1 MPGSPRFAVAIHV
14 LAVLAF
20 IERKGGERVSSS
32 QIAMSVNTNPV
43 VIRNLLKAL
52 KDAGLIRV
60 KEGRGGG
67 IRLGRKPS
75 QISLAE
81 IHRAVAKDVPIFAQN
96 ERPIFT
102 QCPVSRGM
110 HQAFANVTAD
120 VEAAVSRALRGRTL
134 DEVVGDIL

>member
-67 IRLGRKPS
+67 IRLGRIVHTTKLAGRLAGQRRVGGENRAS
-75 QISLAE
+75 LRKVQIDQALQPFRGVGNAAQ
-81 IHRAVAKDVPIFAQN
+81 RGGNAK
-96 ERPIFT
+96 
-102 QCPVSRGM
+102 
-110 HQAFANVTAD
+110 
-120 VEAAVSRALRGRTL
+120 LR
-134 DEVVGDIL
+134 I